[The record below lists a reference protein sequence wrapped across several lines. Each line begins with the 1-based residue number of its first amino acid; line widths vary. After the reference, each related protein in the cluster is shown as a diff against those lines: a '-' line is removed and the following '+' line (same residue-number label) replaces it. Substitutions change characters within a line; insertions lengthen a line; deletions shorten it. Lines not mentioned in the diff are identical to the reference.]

1 MASSPGYMGPS
12 LCQDGTWEQGKGVA
26 DMVKV
31 IKGIV
36 MRNGTPLQLKD
47 ILIKARDRHIT
58 RQHSY
63 ANELVKYEPA
73 EQMTGDPAST
83 LKSRLQDHS
92 NKAAKLN
99 FIAERLVVDAVYDV
113 TPYDLENVGVDLT
126 VDGR

>member
-1 MASSPGYMGPS
+1 MSRRHLGAGKRGGRYGESY
-12 LCQDGTWEQGKGVA
+12 QGHRHA
-26 DMVKV
+26 
-31 IKGIV
+31 
-36 MRNGTPLQLKD
+36 NGTPLQLKD

-92 NKAAKLN
+92 NKVAKLN